1 MKPVIV
7 RQSCGAPV
15 DVLWDVAT
23 DLAQAPANIT
33 GITRTEVLTD
43 GGVGVGTRW
52 RETRTMLGREA
63 TETMEITAV
72 EPGRSYTAEAHS
84 SGMHYVTRWEV
95 AATDT
100 GSEIVMTFSG
110 EPASTIGRLASRVF
124 GAMNASVEK
133 AMRKDMADIARAAE
147 ART

>member
-7 RQSCGAPV
+7 RQACTAPV

-23 DLAQAPANIT
+23 DLANAPANIT
-33 GITRTEVLTD
+33 GITRTDVLA
-43 GGVGVGTRW
+43 GEQFGVGTRW
-52 RETRTMLGREA
+52 RETRRMLGRESS
-63 TETMEITAV
+63 ETMEITAV

-84 SGMHYVTRWEV
+84 SGMHYVTRWDFIG
-95 AATDT
+95 TDT

-110 EPASTIGRLASRVF
+110 EPTGTIGRLASRVF
-124 GAMNASVEK
+124 GAMSSSVEK
-133 AMRKDMADIARAAE
+133 TLRTDMADLARAAQ

>member
-7 RQSCGAPV
+7 RQACTAPV

-23 DLAQAPANIT
+23 DLANAPVNIS
-33 GITRTEVLTD
+33 GITRTEVLA
-43 GGVGVGTRW
+43 GGEFGVGTRW

-63 TETMEITAV
+63 SETMEITAV

-84 SGMHYVTRWEV
+84 SGMHYVTRWEFTG
-95 AATDT
+95 TDT

-110 EPASTIGRLASRVF
+110 EPTSTFGRLASRVF
-124 GAMNASVEK
+124 GAMNASLAK
-133 AMRKDMADIARAAE
+133 TMRTDMADLARAAE
-147 ART
+147 ALT